1 MKTHRFFYLT
11 VMMVMLV
18 INFANA
24 QSRTVYRDSRPITTK
39 AARSYQSTNGENRRY
54 LKIDGNTSWYFKA
67 LGGYN
72 MTAKGAF
79 AGGAVGIRYNG
90 LRVEVEGK
98 WAEKNPSML
107 GVINYD
113 IIKGRITPF
122 VSVAAGA
129 GKQVR
134 GFEKM
139 ENPETGEIQG
149 VHISRKFRLQMGAG
163 GGISF
168 RIAPHFQLE
177 VGYRF
182 NYYPAEKKFIED
194 RPILVQ
200 ELSEAG
206 QRTVMAEPVWKFG
219 HELNA
224 ALRYHF

>member
-1 MKTHRFFYLT
+1 
-11 VMMVMLV
+11 MLLSV
-18 INFANA
+18 INFSMSA
-24 QSRTVYRDSRPITTK
+24 QSRASYRDIRKITTT
-39 AARSYQSTNGENRRY
+39 AERSYQTNGESRRY
-54 LKIDGNTSWYFKA
+54 LKIDGNTSWYMKA
-67 LGGYN
+67 IGGYN

-79 AGGAVGIRYNG
+79 AGGAIGIRYNG

-98 WAEKNPSML
+98 WSEKNPSML

-113 IIKGRITPF
+113 LIKGRIMPF

-129 GKQVR
+129 GKQVK

-149 VHISRKFRLQMGAG
+149 VHISRKFRLQVGAG
-163 GGISF
+163 GGVSF

-194 RPILVQ
+194 RPVLVQ